1 MKKKSFLLHTTILVI
16 FSSFF
21 FIKFIGEKINP
32 IIYRYSSAEVQRFT
46 TILLNHSVNETIVD
60 KIDEELFK
68 IEKDQTGKIQ
78 TLDYKTKE
86 VNKLL
91 EEITKNVQ
99 NNLLNLEH
107 GVIDKLNVSE
117 NFKGKNFQNVKNGVI
132 CELPMSSIF
141 SNSLLANIGPIIPI
155 RLSFVGAVS
164 TNLNTKI
171 TSYGINNLYLEINIC
186 VEVTE
191 RITMP
196 MTTEE
201 VKSSVDIPISIKII
215 EGEIPNYYY
224 QNGINKNSNSYTLP
238 IE

>member
-1 MKKKSFLLHTTILVI
+1 MKAKSLILYTTVLAII
-16 FSSFF
+16 SSFF
-21 FIKFIGEKINP
+21 FIKLMGEKMNP
-32 IIYRYSSAEVQRFT
+32 VIYKYSSAEVQRFT

-78 TLDYKTKE
+78 TLDYNTKE

-99 NNLLNLEH
+99 NDLLNLEQ
-107 GVIDKLNVSE
+107 GVIDELNVSE
-117 NFKGKNFQNVKNGVI
+117 NFKGKNFPKIKNGVI
-132 CELPMSSIF
+132 CELPMSSLF
-141 SNSLLANIGPIIPI
+141 SNSLLANIGPIIPV
-155 RLSFVGAVS
+155 RLSFVGSVS

-196 MTTEE
+196 MMTEE
-201 VKSSVDIPISIKII
+201 VKASVDIPISIKII
-215 EGEIPNYYY
+215 EGEIPDYYY

>member
-1 MKKKSFLLHTTILVI
+1 MKAKSLILYTTVLAII
-16 FSSFF
+16 SSFF
-21 FIKFIGEKINP
+21 FIKLMGEKMNP
-32 IIYRYSSAEVQRFT
+32 VIYKYSSAEVQRFT

-78 TLDYKTKE
+78 TLDYNTKE

-99 NNLLNLEH
+99 NDLLNLEQ
-107 GVIDKLNVSE
+107 GLIDELNVSE
-117 NFKGKNFQNVKNGVI
+117 NFKGKNFPKIKNGVI
-132 CELPMSSIF
+132 CELPMSSLF
-141 SNSLLANIGPIIPI
+141 SNSLLANIGPIIPV
-155 RLSFVGAVS
+155 RLSFVGSVS

-196 MTTEE
+196 MMTEE
-201 VKSSVDIPISIKII
+201 VKASVDIPISIKII
-215 EGEIPNYYY
+215 EGEIPDYYY

>member
-1 MKKKSFLLHTTILVI
+1 MKIKSLVLYTTILSI

-21 FIKFIGEKINP
+21 LIKVMSKKINP
-32 IIYRYSSAEVQRFT
+32 VIYKYSSAEVERFT

-68 IEKDQTGKIQ
+68 VEKDQAGKIQ
-78 TLDYKTKE
+78 TLDYNTKE

-91 EEITKNVQ
+91 EDITKNVQ
-99 NNLLNLEH
+99 KDLLNLEH
-107 GVIDKLNVSE
+107 GLIDELNVSE
-117 NFKGKNFQNVKNGVI
+117 NFKGKNFPKVKSGVI
-132 CELPMSSIF
+132 CELPMTSIF
-141 SNSLLANIGPIIPI
+141 SNSLLANVGPIIPI
-155 RLSFVGAVS
+155 KLSFVGAVS

-171 TSYGINNLYLEINIC
+171 KSYGINNLYLEINIR

-196 MTTEE
+196 MMTEE
-201 VKSSVDIPISIKII
+201 VKATVDIPLSIKII
-215 EGEIPNYYY
+215 EGDIPNYYY
-224 QNGINKNSNSYTLP
+224 QNGINKNSNSYILP